1 MVLILPVNVMDRSS
15 LILYVNGE
23 KVCLLIFARN
33 TILRVTIA

>member
-23 KVCLLIFARN
+23 EVVFVDFC
-33 TILRVTIA
+33 T

>member
-23 KVCLLIFARN
+23 KVVFVDFC
-33 TILRVTIA
+33 T